1 MKYIWLSFIPL
12 LFLIYTGSEK
22 KIKRLNK
29 RIKGL
34 EKQLKGN
41 KEMSRL
47 LEELK
52 GQTVSVRLNGFGSNW
67 KIVDFDEDCVK
78 LSRVIKQHRVTKLV
92 RIEDVELIQQLR

>member
-1 MKYIWLSFIPL
+1 MEFIWLSFILL

-67 KIVDFDEDCVK
+67 KIVDFDEDWVK
-78 LSRVIKQHRVTKLV
+78 LSRVTNKQQKETKLV
-92 RIEDVELIQQLR
+92 RIEDIQDIQL

>member
-1 MKYIWLSFIPL
+1 MEFIWLSFIPL

-67 KIVDFDEDCVK
+67 KIVDFDEDWVK

>member
-1 MKYIWLSFIPL
+1 MEFIWLSFIPL
-12 LFLIYTGSEK
+12 LFLIYTSSEE

-67 KIVDFDEDCVK
+67 KIVDFDEDWVK